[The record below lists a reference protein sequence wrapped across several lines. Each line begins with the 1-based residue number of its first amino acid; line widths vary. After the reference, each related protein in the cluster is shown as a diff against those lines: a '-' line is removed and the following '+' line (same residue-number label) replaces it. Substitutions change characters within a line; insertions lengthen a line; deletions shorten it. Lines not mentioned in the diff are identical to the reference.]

1 MSILNNVEG
10 LVLKAGKEDI
20 NFEMAKAAKEEFN
33 GKLFNVY
40 NVFRSVGYTIETG
53 KHNGWWSDSMVNKYV
68 VKAAKEGI
76 RQNAVVYQQGN
87 VSARDFYRANKVL
100 VALAGVKWDCFKNK
114 STVFYG
120 I

>member
-40 NVFRSVGYTIETG
+40 NVFRSVGYT
-53 KHNGWWSDSMVNKYV
+53 M
-68 VKAAKEGI
+68 
-76 RQNAVVYQQGN
+76 
-87 VSARDFYRANKVL
+87 
-100 VALAGVKWDCFKNK
+100 
-114 STVFYG
+114 
-120 I
+120 